1 MLVIRTLPLISFKSR
16 TNMIVLPTKP
26 VPAEST
32 NPSYLVLYGLPK
44 AGKTSCVAQLPNNLI
59 IDLEGGSKFI
69 DALAIQARSIT
80 DLGEIAQAIRA
91 KNEEVGHNFYKHI
104 TIDNATRLEDICMSY
119 ACTLYRKTELGK
131 NWKGDDVT
139 TLARGAG
146 YKYLRDAVKKVIDM
160 FKDLCD
166 EFILIGHVKDSITDK
181 DGQEVNAKEIDL
193 VGKLGR
199 IICGLAD
206 AVGYVYRKE
215 NETHISFK
223 GGNGDSVL
231 EARAK
236 HIAGRDIVIA
246 TGNEDGSLTTYWD
259 KVYKPE

>member
-1 MLVIRTLPLISFKSR
+1 MG
-16 TNMIVLPTKP
+16 IVLPTSK
-26 VPAEST
+26 VPATST
-32 NPSYLVLYGLPK
+32 NPQYLVLYGLPK
-44 AGKTSCVAQLPNNLI
+44 AGKTSAVAQLENNLI
-59 IDLEGGSKFI
+59 VDLEGGSKFI
-69 DALAIQARSIT
+69 DALAIQARTIN

-91 KNEEVGHNFYKHI
+91 KNEEVGHKFYKHI

-160 FKDLCD
+160 FRDLCD
-166 EFILIGHVKDSITDK
+166 EFILIGHVKDSITEK
-181 DGQEVNAKEIDL
+181 EGQEVNAKEIDL

-199 IICGLAD
+199 IVCGLAD
-206 AVGYVYRKE
+206 AVGYVYRKN

-223 GGNGDSVL
+223 SGGDGTSM
-231 EARAK
+231 EARAR
-236 HIAGRDIVIA
+236 HIAGKDIVIA
-246 TGNEDGSLTTYWD
+246 TGNEDGSITTYWD

>member
-1 MLVIRTLPLISFKSR
+1 MLI
-16 TNMIVLPTKP
+16 LPTQKI
-26 VPAEST
+26 PAISED
-32 NPSYLVLYGLPK
+32 PRYLILYGLPK
-44 AGKTSCVAQLPNNLI
+44 SGKTSCLAQLDNNLI
-59 IDLEGGSKFI
+59 IDLEGGTNFI
-69 DALAIQARSIT
+69 DALAIQARTIT
-80 DLGEIAQAIRA
+80 DLGEIASAIRA
-91 KNEEVGHNFYKHI
+91 KNAEVGHNFYKRI

-181 DGQEVNAKEIDL
+181 DGEEVNAKEIDL
-193 VGKLGR
+193 VGKLGK
-199 IICGLAD
+199 IVCGMAD
-206 AVGYVYRKE
+206 AVGYVYRKD

-223 GGNGDSVL
+223 SGGDGTIM
-231 EARAK
+231 EARAR

-246 TGNEDGSLTTYWD
+246 TGNDDGSITTYWER
-259 KVYKPE
+259 VYKPEP

>member
-1 MLVIRTLPLISFKSR
+1 MSLTLPTSKI
-16 TNMIVLPTKP
+16 
-26 VPAEST
+26 PAVST
-32 NPSYLVLYGLPK
+32 NPQYLVLYGLPK
-44 AGKTSCVAQLPNNLI
+44 AGKTSCLAQLENNLI
-59 IDLEGGSKFI
+59 IDLEGGSQFI
-69 DALAIQARSIT
+69 DAMAVQARTIN

-91 KNEEVGHNFYKHI
+91 KNTEVGHNFYKHI

-166 EFILIGHVKDSITDK
+166 EFILVGHVKDSITDK
-181 DGQEVNAKEIDL
+181 DGEEVNAKEIDL
-193 VGKLGR
+193 VGKLGK
-199 IICGLAD
+199 IICGMAD
-206 AVGYVYRKE
+206 AVGYVYRKD

-223 GGNGDSVL
+223 SGGDGTIM
-231 EARAK
+231 EARAR
-236 HIAGRDIVIA
+236 HIAGKDVVIA
-246 TGNEDGSLTTYWD
+246 TGNDDGSITTYWD
-259 KVYKPE
+259 KIYLPE

>member
-1 MLVIRTLPLISFKSR
+1 MGL
-16 TNMIVLPTKP
+16 VLPTTK
-26 VPAEST
+26 VPATST
-32 NPSYLVLYGLPK
+32 NPQYLILYGLPK
-44 AGKTSCVAQLPNNLI
+44 AGKTSALAQLENNLI

-69 DALAIQARSIT
+69 DALAIQARTIS

-91 KNEEVGHNFYKHI
+91 KNAEVGHNFYKRI

-131 NWKGDDVT
+131 NWKGDDIT

-166 EFILIGHVKDSITDK
+166 EFILVGHVKDSITEK

-193 VGKLGR
+193 VGKLGK
-199 IICGLAD
+199 IVCGMAD
-206 AVGYVYRKE
+206 AVGYVYRKD

-223 GGNGDSVL
+223 SQGDGTVM
-231 EARAK
+231 EARAR
-236 HIAGRDIVIA
+236 HIAGKDVIIA
-246 TGNEDGSLTTYWD
+246 TGNPDGSITTYWD
-259 KVYKPE
+259 RVYKPE